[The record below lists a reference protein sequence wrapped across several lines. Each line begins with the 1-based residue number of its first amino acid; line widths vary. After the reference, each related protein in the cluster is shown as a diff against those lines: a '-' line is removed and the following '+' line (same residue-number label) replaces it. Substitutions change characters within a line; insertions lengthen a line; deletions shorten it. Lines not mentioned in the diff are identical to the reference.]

1 MKRKRMINLLMA
13 AGIPRNEAVVYANA
27 CGPRMSH
34 SLLYLFV
41 TELPQVRE
49 VVQPM
54 VPYIMQ
60 GLSMKATLEV
70 AHAE

>member
-1 MKRKRMINLLMA
+1 MKRKRMIKLLMSQ
-13 AGIPRNEAVVYANA
+13 GIPRNEAVVYANA

-49 VVQPM
+49 VVQP
-54 VPYIMQ
+54 VLPSILQ
-60 GLSMKATLEV
+60 GLKFKATLEV
-70 AHAE
+70 ANAE

>member
-1 MKRKRMINLLMA
+1 MKRKRMIKLAMA

-27 CGPRMSH
+27 CSGKMSH
-34 SLLYLFV
+34 ALLYVLV